1 MFMIVS
7 KNIEKTAGYGS
18 IYLDFMFMRVF
29 EMANNRLCTLL
40 CNHQNNFHYEVHYYQ
55 RVPKL
60 WQG

>member
-1 MFMIVS
+1 M
-7 KNIEKTAGYGS
+7 KEATGYS
-18 IYLDFMFMRVF
+18 STNLDCMFMRVF

>member
-7 KNIEKTAGYGS
+7 KNIKEATGYS
-18 IYLDFMFMRVF
+18 STNLDCIFMRVF